1 MHVLSDPITL
11 SPVGKV
17 LLVEGDQSIRDG
29 VQMLLEGDGLEV
41 AAADNG
47 RAAVAWAEQ
56 ERPALVVLDLD
67 LPVIDG
73 VAVGSV
79 LRARFGALLPIVI
92 FSADTRAYAK
102 TRHLGPCGLVRKP
115 FVGDV
120 LVAAVRR
127 GLKGSGFI
135 NPKNALPSHRTP
147 ERRQAGD
154 DIPAL
159 DGDLGLLAAELR
171 GHIDAGVL
179 DGFGAVRLFA
189 GPFAD
194 ASLAGQ
200 TLLADLDHLASL
212 ARHTGEA
219 PTPDRWELLAD
230 ELYLLLLTLGRRP
243 DGGTDGQHD
252 GVPLAS

>member
-41 AAADNG
+41 AATDNG

-102 TRHLGPCGLVRKP
+102 TRHLGPCGLVR
-115 FVGDV
+115 
-120 LVAAVRR
+120 
-127 GLKGSGFI
+127 
-135 NPKNALPSHRTP
+135 
-147 ERRQAGD
+147 
-154 DIPAL
+154 
-159 DGDLGLLAAELR
+159 
-171 GHIDAGVL
+171 
-179 DGFGAVRLFA
+179 
-189 GPFAD
+189 
-194 ASLAGQ
+194 
-200 TLLADLDHLASL
+200 
-212 ARHTGEA
+212 
-219 PTPDRWELLAD
+219 
-230 ELYLLLLTLGRRP
+230 
-243 DGGTDGQHD
+243 
-252 GVPLAS
+252 